1 MNMFVNNVKSSRH
14 HWNDPGMVLEC
25 KFEVRNVVI
34 EQLMMMPTER
44 SCLQHFLET
53 FVYHCLRY
61 MLSTIDEKYYCL
73 IPEIEISCF

>member
-14 HWNDPGMVLEC
+14 YWNDPGMVLQC

-44 SCLQHFLET
+44 SCLQHFWKLLCII
-53 FVYHCLRY
+53 VYDICCPQS
-61 MLSTIDEKYYCL
+61 MKNVIV
-73 IPEIEISCF
+73 